1 MYLGIDIGTSSVKVI
16 LVDENQTVVG
26 QVSQELSIQQDKPLH
41 SEQDPYEWYDKVL
54 KALYSIQQMYP
65 SESSQICSVGLTGQM
80 HGAVCLNIKGEVI
93 RPAILWNDG
102 RSYQECHD
110 LMHNNPDFEKVGANK
125 VMPGFTAPKLL
136 WIKRNEP
143 EIFNK
148 IDKVLLPKDYIRYK
162 LTGEF
167 ASDMSDASGTLWMD
181 IAQRKWSSSLLS
193 SCDLKEHHMPTLL
206 EGNDLSGYLKP
217 EVQNILKAQ
226 KKVKVIAG
234 ASDNAAGALSMG
246 IYQDNDAMIS
256 LGTSG
261 VYFVPNQ
268 TCLPNTKRGL
278 HTFCH
283 ALDGLWHQMGVIL
296 SAASALSWWKNIIK
310 THSES
315 ELIDLAKKSK
325 HINTPLF
332 LPYLSGERTPHNNP
346 FAQAAFIGI
355 THSTELGDMV
365 QAVLEGVAYAIAD
378 CQDAI
383 LETGVQIN
391 SLAII
396 GGGSKSPYW
405 GDIIASSIHQEL
417 TYHNE
422 SSVGP
427 AFGAARLAIYENT
440 QANIADVFY
449 KPTINQ
455 IITPKANMKVSL
467 ANKLEIYR
475 IAYYQLQ
482 TVFQSIGELS

>member
-1 MYLGIDIGTSSVKVI
+1 MYLGIDIGTSSIKIV
-16 LVDENQTVVG
+16 LVDENQKVVG
-26 QVSQELSIQQDKPLH
+26 LASQELSIQQEKPLY
-41 SEQDPYEWYDKVL
+41 SEQHPDEWYEKVL
-54 KALYSIQQMYP
+54 KALYSIQQDYP
-65 SESSQICSVGLTGQM
+65 SESSQICSIGLTGQM
-80 HGAVCLNIKGEVI
+80 HGAVCLDIKGEVI

-102 RSYQECHD
+102 RSYQECND
-110 LMHNNPDFEKVGANK
+110 LMSNNPDFEIVGANK

-136 WIKRNEP
+136 WMKRNEP
-143 EIFNK
+143 KLFNR
-148 IDKVLLPKDYIRYK
+148 INKVLLPKDYIRYK

-193 SCDLKEHHMPTLL
+193 SCDLKECHMPMLL
-206 EGNDLSGYLKP
+206 EGSDLSGYLRP
-217 EVQNILKAQ
+217 AIQNILKAQ
-226 KKVKVIAG
+226 QKVKVIAG

-246 IYQDNDAMIS
+246 IYQEKDAMIS

-268 TCLPNTKRGL
+268 ACLPNTKRGL

-283 ALDGLWHQMGVIL
+283 ALDGLWHQMGVVL
-296 SAASALSWWKNIIK
+296 SAASALSWWKNIIQ

-315 ELIDLAKKSK
+315 ELINLAKKSK
-325 HINTPLF
+325 YMNTPLF

-346 FAQAAFIGI
+346 FAQGAFIGM
-355 THSTELGDMV
+355 THATELGDMV

-378 CQDAI
+378 CQDTI

-391 SLAII
+391 SISVI

-405 GDIIASSIHQEL
+405 GDIIASSIHKTL

-427 AFGAARLAIYENT
+427 AFGAARLAVYEDT
-440 QANIADVFY
+440 KASIEDIFY
-449 KPTINQ
+449 KPTVSQ
-455 IITPKANMKVSL
+455 IITPKTEMTASL
-467 ANKLEIYR
+467 ANKLKIYR
-475 IAYYQLQ
+475 STYYQLK
-482 TVFQSIGELS
+482 TIFQSIGELS